1 MKACTNEKC
10 GAYGKAVLPDNA
22 KFCPM
27 CGHSMAKYG
36 YHYVLD
42 FLKKANISYTEKEDR
57 YNFNITD
64 DTFSFG
70 FELIKRESDIVLL
83 AISAGME
90 CEDGSLS
97 EERLW
102 EVCNEVNIECPFA
115 KLRYISNE
123 AVLVSS
129 CTFYMDANTPL
140 ELLGEMIKDTH
151 EAMSLF
157 VRKMS

>member
-10 GAYGKAVLPDNA
+10 GAYGKVVLPDNA

-42 FLKKANISYTEKEDR
+42 FLKKANISYTDDGDR
-57 YNFNITD
+57 YNFNITE
-64 DTFSFG
+64 DTFDFQ
-70 FELIKRESDIVLL
+70 LLKRDCDIVVL
-83 AISAGME
+83 AISIGME

-97 EERLW
+97 EESLW

-115 KLRYISNE
+115 KLGYISNDS
-123 AVLVSS
+123 VLVSS
-129 CTFYMDANTPL
+129 CTFYMDANTPM
-140 ELLGEMIKDTH
+140 ELLGEMLKDTH

-157 VRKMS
+157 LRKMS